1 MVINSSTHSPDNRVQ
16 GLPSIDVQILPQEVS
31 QAYPLGRE
39 ASILAGKLQQPVPF
53 SRSSTVAGKLQKVES
68 RKMFSPLIHP
78 HRRHVTLNKELR
90 FVLVKFED
98 KSAQLFRQCSVK
110 TCCLIQVLEGEYH
123 IVCIP
128 RHVCLPPEYAYG

>member
-39 ASILAGKLQQPVPF
+39 ARILAGKLQQPVPF

-68 RKMFSPLIHP
+68 RKILSSDSPSSSPRDPQQGAAICLGEVQGQLGPAFSAVRCKNVSPNTGT
-78 HRRHVTLNKELR
+78 RR
-90 FVLVKFED
+90 
-98 KSAQLFRQCSVK
+98 
-110 TCCLIQVLEGEYH
+110 
-123 IVCIP
+123 
-128 RHVCLPPEYAYG
+128 